1 MASFRDL
8 LSQKD
13 FWILLFFLG
22 WVLLNWPLLSLTND
36 IILLG
41 MPAILI
47 YVSAVWLI
55 LILLMYLFDRPGGH
69 GSLSAPSLRHSQV
82 LRQ

>member
-1 MASFRDL
+1 MASLHEL

-55 LILLMYLFDRPGGH
+55 LILLMYLFDR
-69 GSLSAPSLRHSQV
+69 GSSD
-82 LRQ
+82 

>member
-1 MASFRDL
+1 MASLHDL

-36 IILLG
+36 IILLD

-55 LILLMYLFDRPGGH
+55 LILLMYLFDR
-69 GSLSAPSLRHSQV
+69 GSSD
-82 LRQ
+82 

>member
-36 IILLG
+36 IILLD

-55 LILLMYLFDRPGGH
+55 LILLMYLFDR
-69 GSLSAPSLRHSQV
+69 GSSD
-82 LRQ
+82 

>member
-1 MASFRDL
+1 MASLHEL

-22 WVLLNWPLLSLTND
+22 WVLLNWPMLSLAD
-36 IILLG
+36 AIILLG

-47 YVSAVWLI
+47 YISAVWMI
-55 LILLMYLFDRPGGH
+55 LILLMYLFDRGNSG
-69 GSLSAPSLRHSQV
+69 
-82 LRQ
+82 

>member
-41 MPAILI
+41 MPTILI

-55 LILLMYLFDRPGGH
+55 LILLMYLFDR
-69 GSLSAPSLRHSQV
+69 GSSD
-82 LRQ
+82 

>member
-1 MASFRDL
+1 MASLHDL

-36 IILLG
+36 IILLD

-55 LILLMYLFDRPGGH
+55 LILLMYLFDRGN
-69 GSLSAPSLRHSQV
+69 SN
-82 LRQ
+82 

>member
-1 MASFRDL
+1 MASLHEL

-36 IILLG
+36 IILLD

-55 LILLMYLFDRPGGH
+55 LILLMYLFDR
-69 GSLSAPSLRHSQV
+69 GSSD
-82 LRQ
+82 

>member
-8 LSQKD
+8 LRQKD

-36 IILLG
+36 IILLD

-55 LILLMYLFDRPGGH
+55 LILLMYLFDR
-69 GSLSAPSLRHSQV
+69 GSSD
-82 LRQ
+82 

>member
-1 MASFRDL
+1 M
-8 LSQKD
+8 
-13 FWILLFFLG
+13 LFFLG

-36 IILLG
+36 IILLD

-55 LILLMYLFDRPGGH
+55 LILLMYLFDR
-69 GSLSAPSLRHSQV
+69 GSSD
-82 LRQ
+82 

>member
-47 YVSAVWLI
+47 YISAVWMI
-55 LILLMYLFDRPGGH
+55 LILLMYLFDRGN
-69 GSLSAPSLRHSQV
+69 SS
-82 LRQ
+82 

>member
-1 MASFRDL
+1 MASLHDL

-55 LILLMYLFDRPGGH
+55 LILLMYLFDR
-69 GSLSAPSLRHSQV
+69 GSSD
-82 LRQ
+82 

>member
-55 LILLMYLFDRPGGH
+55 LILLMYLFDR
-69 GSLSAPSLRHSQV
+69 GSSD
-82 LRQ
+82 

>member
-1 MASFRDL
+1 MASLHDL
-8 LSQKD
+8 LSQKH

-36 IILLG
+36 IILLD

-55 LILLMYLFDRPGGH
+55 LILLMYLFDR
-69 GSLSAPSLRHSQV
+69 GSSD
-82 LRQ
+82 

>member
-1 MASFRDL
+1 MATLHEL

-55 LILLMYLFDRPGGH
+55 LILLMYLFDR
-69 GSLSAPSLRHSQV
+69 GSSD
-82 LRQ
+82 

>member
-47 YVSAVWLI
+47 YISAVWLI
-55 LILLMYLFDRPGGH
+55 LILLMYLFDRGNSG
-69 GSLSAPSLRHSQV
+69 L
-82 LRQ
+82 